1 MSIKNEDEILE
12 KILGDTS
19 STVLSDERLC
29 FYARINSIVDIKK
42 ELLEKTHEIDSNTF
56 TDLANKYKQ
65 RIIYNTKEINEANC
79 SQEFSRYSIDD
90 FFKVLLYI
98 QNKKDRGRV
107 AKAGGSDQLDIYIL
121 LDTDEKEIFI
131 DEDFISLI
139 IMIENYNNDNRI
151 TKTPQEIIDLIT
163 KIKDKYRDKESEGT
177 VAATEGAIA
186 PAASDDSS
194 TKTPNSDDLMWML
207 DESLAAMENSM
218 KKPNGGS
225 SRKRR
230 KPIKKTKTKTKTKTK
245 NKTKTKT
252 KTKRNKYKHIFRP
265 S

>member
-19 STVLSDERLC
+19 STVLSDERIC

-42 ELLEKTHEIDSNTF
+42 ELLEKTHEIDFNTF
-56 TDLANKYKQ
+56 TYLADKYKKY
-65 RIIYNTKEINEANC
+65 IIHNTNKINKSNCYKEFR
-79 SQEFSRYSIDD
+79 QYSIDD

-139 IMIENYNNDNRI
+139 IMIENYNNDKRI

-218 KKPNGGS
+218 KKSNGGS

-230 KPIKKTKTKTKTKTK
+230 KPIKKTKTKTK

>member
-1 MSIKNEDEILE
+1 MSSKNEDEILE

-29 FYARINSIVDIKK
+29 FYARINSIVDVKK
-42 ELLEKTHEIDSNTF
+42 ELLEKTPEIVYSTF
-56 TDLANKYKQ
+56 NDLADKYKKY
-65 RIIYNTKEINEANC
+65 IIRNTTKINKSNC
-79 SQEFSRYSIDD
+79 YKEFSKYSIDD

-131 DEDFISLI
+131 DEDFIILI
-139 IMIENYNNDNRI
+139 ILIENYNNDNRL

-186 PAASDDSS
+186 PSVAVDTVASAASDDKS
-194 TKTPNSDDLMWML
+194 TKTPNSDYLMRML
-207 DESLAAMENSM
+207 DDSLDAMEKSM
-218 KKPNGGS
+218 KKPYGGS

-230 KPIKKTKTKTKTKTK
+230 KPIKKTKTK
-245 NKTKTKT
+245 NKT

>member
-1 MSIKNEDEILE
+1 MSSKNEDEILE

-29 FYARINSIVDIKK
+29 FYARINSIVDVKK
-42 ELLEKTHEIDSNTF
+42 ELLEKTPEIDSSTF
-56 TDLANKYKQ
+56 IDLADKYKKY
-65 RIIYNTKEINEANC
+65 IIRNTTKINKSNCYKE
-79 SQEFSRYSIDD
+79 FRKYSIDD

-139 IMIENYNNDNRI
+139 ILIENYNNDNRL

-163 KIKDKYRDKESEGT
+163 KIKDKYRDNESK
-177 VAATEGAIA
+177 GAIA
-186 PAASDDSS
+186 PAVAVDTVASAASDDSS
-194 TKTPNSDDLMWML
+194 TKTPNSDDLMRML
-207 DESLAAMENSM
+207 DESLDAMENSM

-230 KPIKKTKTKTKTKTK
+230 KPIKKTKTKTK
-245 NKTKTKT
+245 NKT